1 MWPKTGSVARQ
12 GLVCMWH
19 ERGCACHG
27 DSGPP
32 GRGMGTSRR
41 RAPGPQSVRGR
52 QRRPAHRLRAGQSV
66 RSARGRG
73 SRAGRRARGRR
84 HRRAGGRRR
93 QATCARGRMR
103 RGEIWTYTPA
113 LSDGTPLPRRS
124 TVVLVS
130 DPAVIGSPYRWVHEV
145 PVVQNDPGHVLG
157 VYTDYGWVDAL
168 ELHRAYRPWLSTH
181 VGMLTAEETE
191 ALDASLRAT
200 LSL

>member
-1 MWPKTGSVARQ
+1 MK
-12 GLVCMWH
+12 
-19 ERGCACHG
+19 
-27 DSGPP
+27 
-32 GRGMGTSRR
+32 
-41 RAPGPQSVRGR
+41 
-52 QRRPAHRLRAGQSV
+52 
-66 RSARGRG
+66 
-73 SRAGRRARGRR
+73 
-84 HRRAGGRRR
+84 
-93 QATCARGRMR
+93 

-130 DPAVIGSPYRWVHEV
+130 DPAVIGSPYRWVHVV